1 MSRRKHFVCYLM
13 YLCVLSAWG
22 QEKADT
28 TLHIDEVEVY
38 GKRPLATAQ
47 KLSGADL
54 QALSTTSVADALKYF
69 SGVQIKDYGGLGG
82 LKTINVRSMGAQHV
96 GVYVDG
102 IRITNA
108 QNGIVDLGK
117 FSLSSME
124 SVTLYNANK
133 LDNCQSAS
141 EYASGA
147 TVYLR
152 TRRPTNDSVSVQ
164 LRRASFSTWTAKAN
178 VQFTVNS
185 SQFTVL
191 NGWQGFIDG
200 EWTDSRGDY
209 PFRYHSEYEDTVG
222 RRANSD
228 IRYGRIEGA
237 LFKGG
242 FSSHLYYYDS
252 ERGCP
257 GGIVRRLS
265 DKYINVGREWDRDFF
280 VQASYQQE
288 FAAHHRVKVNAKYTN
303 EYLRYCTDYPE
314 NQNTARVD
322 NHYRQED
329 GYGALCYGY
338 MPWSWLS
345 LSTSY
350 DVRYS
355 KLRADLKRFDNV
367 FRLDQKKV
375 VAAQMNLRG
384 VQAAASMLH
393 QHLHDFTFV
402 HAGAADPLDR
412 WTPAVSVAYTV
423 QTSGRRLQTTD
434 FRPQTSDF
442 RLQTTDFRPQTTDYR
457 PQTSDFRHF
466 KSNGELTIRA
476 WYKKI
481 FRAPTLN
488 DLYYTQ
494 VGNRNLQPEYT
505 KQWNIGIEW
514 HWTMN
519 DHRLN
524 RLKNNGQR
532 SMVNGQSS
540 TVNGQRSMV
549 NGQSST
555 VNGQWSIDLQA
566 DVYQNKIENR
576 IVCLPMKGTYT
587 WSMTNYGYTFCR
599 GLNATAKG
607 RYATGAWSF
616 SLLGSLTW
624 QRDLNRTDPDDED
637 TYNKPI
643 CYSPTLSYTL
653 TGILGWRNLQL
664 TTSYM
669 HVGERMWSYAD
680 PEDIL
685 TPYNNIDAKLSYTLN
700 LSKSHRLL
708 DDGQRTAAPGPCRG
722 GGGIIKSLGLC
733 LEVCD
738 LLDEQYEH
746 IPRYPMPGR
755 NYKLTLTLGI

>member
-1 MSRRKHFVCYLM
+1 MLGVKRCERGVSRL
-13 YLCVLSAWG
+13 LSAG
-22 QEKADT
+22 ATGAIVKAFMVALLLCATPSAVAQSGMDS
-28 TLHIDEVEVY
+28 LQHVQEVEVY
-38 GKRPLATAQ
+38 GKRPLATSQ
-47 KLSGADL
+47 TLRGADL

-69 SGVQIKDYGGLGG
+69 AGVQIKDYGGLGG

-102 IRITNA
+102 IRVTNA
-108 QNGIVDLGK
+108 QNGTVDLGK

-124 SVTLYNANK
+124 SVQLYNANK

-152 TRRPTNDSVSVQ
+152 TRRPTNDSVTVQ
-164 LRRASFSTWTAKAN
+164 LRRASFSTWMAKAN
-178 VQFTVNS
+178 AQFSVHNS
-185 SQFTVL
+185 HSPFF
-191 NGWQGFIDG
+191 NGWSGFVDG
-200 EWTDSRGDY
+200 EWTKTRGDY
-209 PFRYHSEYEDTVG
+209 PFRYNSEYEDTVG

-242 FSSHLYYYDS
+242 FSSHIYYYDS

-265 DKYINVGREWDRDFF
+265 DKYVNVGREWDRDFF
-280 VQASYQQE
+280 VQASYQRE
-288 FAAHHRVKVNAKYTN
+288 FAGHHRVKANAKYTN

-314 NQNTARVD
+314 NQNTARVN

-338 MPWSWLS
+338 TPWPWLS

-355 KLRADLKRFDNV
+355 KLRADLKRFNNV
-367 FRLDQKKV
+367 FRLDQKEV
-375 VAAQMNLRG
+375 VAAQMNLAG

-412 WTPAVSVAYTV
+412 WTPAFSVAYTLYGV
-423 QTSGRRLQTTD
+423 TL
-434 FRPQTSDF
+434 
-442 RLQTTDFRPQTTDYR
+442 
-457 PQTSDFRHF
+457 
-466 KSNGELTIRA
+466 RA

-494 VGNRNLQPEYT
+494 VGNRNLKPEYT
-505 KQWNIGIEW
+505 KQWNVGVEW
-514 HWTMN
+514 H
-519 DHRLN
+519 
-524 RLKNNGQR
+524 
-532 SMVNGQSS
+532 SS
-540 TVNGQRSMV
+540 LPTAH
-549 NGQSST
+549 SSLLT
-555 VNGQWSIDLQA
+555 SIQA
-566 DVYQNKIENR
+566 DAYQNKIENR

-587 WSMTNYGYTFCR
+587 WTMLNYGYTFCR
-599 GLNATAKG
+599 GLNATATG
-607 RYATGAWSF
+607 RYQTRDWQL
-616 SLLGSLTW
+616 SLMSSLTW
-624 QRDLNRTDPDDED
+624 QKDLDRTDPDNED
-637 TYNKPI
+637 TYDKPI
-643 CYSPTLSYTL
+643 CYSPELSYTL
-653 TGILGWRNLQL
+653 TGIVGWRNVQL

-669 HVGERMWSYAD
+669 HVGERTWSYAD
-680 PEDIL
+680 PDDVL
-685 TPYNNIDAKLSYTLN
+685 TPYNNIDMKLSYTLSPLTSR
-700 LSKSHRLL
+700 LSPLTS
-708 DDGQRTAAPGPCRG
+708 A
-722 GGGIIKSLGLC
+722 GLC

-738 LLDEQYEH
+738 VLDEQYEH

-755 NYKLTLTLGI
+755 NYRLTLSIGL

>member
-1 MSRRKHFVCYLM
+1 MAV
-13 YLCVLSAWG
+13 SARCLPVD
-22 QEKADT
+22 EDS
-28 TLHIDEVEVY
+28 TLHIGEVEVY
-38 GKRPLATAQ
+38 GKRPIATSQ

-69 SGVQIKDYGGLGG
+69 AGVQIKDYGGLGG

-96 GVYVDG
+96 GIYVDG

-108 QNGIVDLGK
+108 QNGTVDLGK

-152 TRRPTNDSVSVQ
+152 TRRPTSDSVSVQ
-164 LRRASFSTWTAKAN
+164 LRRASFSTYMAKAN
-178 VQFTVNS
+178 AQFS
-185 SQFTVL
+185 WH
-191 NGWQGFIDG
+191 GWQGFIDG
-200 EWTDSRGDY
+200 EWTDTEGDY

-242 FSSHLYYYDS
+242 FSTHLYYYES

-265 DKYINVGREWDRDFF
+265 DKYVNVGREWDRDFF
-280 VQASYQQE
+280 VQASYQQQFLE
-288 FAAHHRVKVNAKYTN
+288 RHRVKVNAKYTN

-329 GYGALCYGY
+329 GYGALCYGFT
-338 MPWSWLS
+338 PWPWLS

-355 KLRADLKRFDNV
+355 KLRADLKHFDNV
-367 FRLDQKKV
+367 FRLDQKEV
-375 VAAQMNLRG
+375 VAAQMNYNNI
-384 VQAAASMLH
+384 QAAVSMLH
-393 QHLHDFTFV
+393 QHYHDFTFTHV
-402 HAGAADPLDR
+402 GAADPLDR
-412 WTPAVSVAYTV
+412 WTPALSAAYTLK
-423 QTSGRRLQTTD
+423 G
-434 FRPQTSDF
+434 
-442 RLQTTDFRPQTTDYR
+442 
-457 PQTSDFRHF
+457 
-466 KSNGELTIRA
+466 LTLRA

-494 VGNRNLQPEYT
+494 VGNRNLKPEYT
-505 KQWNIGIEW
+505 KQWNIGVEY
-514 HWTMN
+514 HWN
-519 DHRLN
+519 SS
-524 RLKNNGQR
+524 QR
-532 SMVNGQSS
+532 SMVNGQW
-540 TVNGQRSMV
+540 SM
-549 NGQSST
+549 
-555 VNGQWSIDLQA
+555 DLQA
-566 DVYQNKIENR
+566 DAYQNKIENR
-576 IVCLPMKGTYT
+576 IVCLPVKGTYT
-587 WSMTNYGYTFCR
+587 WTMLNYGETLCR
-599 GLNATAKG
+599 GLNATLQG
-607 RYATGAWSF
+607 HYATRDWRC
-616 SLLGSLTW
+616 SLLSSLTW
-624 QRDLNRTDPDDED
+624 QRDLNRTDPNDED
-637 TYNKPI
+637 TYDKPI
-643 CYSPTLSYTL
+643 CYSPELSYTL
-653 TGILGWRNLQL
+653 TGIVGWRRLQL

-685 TPYNNIDAKLSYTLN
+685 EPYNNVDMKLSYS
-700 LSKSHRLL
+700 LSPLPS
-708 DDGQRTAAPGPCRG
+708 
-722 GGGIIKSLGLC
+722 SLKPLTSAGLC

-738 LLDEQYEH
+738 VLDEQYEH

-755 NYKLTLTLGI
+755 NYKLTLTIGL

>member
-1 MSRRKHFVCYLM
+1 MNKRHAVLLLCILVPFAAAFSQQPSRLDS
-13 YLCVLSAWG
+13 L
-22 QEKADT
+22 QEVEE
-28 TLHIDEVEVY
+28 IEVY
-38 GKRPLATAQ
+38 GRRPLATSQ
-47 KLSGADL
+47 TLRGADL

-108 QNGIVDLGK
+108 QNGTVDLGK

-124 SVTLYNANK
+124 SVSLYNANK

-147 TVYLR
+147 TVYMR
-152 TRRPTNDSVSVQ
+152 TRRPTHDSLSVQ
-164 LRRASFSTWTAKAN
+164 LRRASFSTYLAKAN
-178 VQFTVNS
+178 AQFAWR
-185 SQFTVL
+185 
-191 NGWQGFIDG
+191 GWSGFVDG
-200 EWTDSRGDY
+200 EWCKSEGDY
-209 PFRYHSEYEDTVG
+209 PFRYHSEYEDTIG

-288 FAAHHRVKVNAKYTN
+288 FWGHHRVKANAKYTN
-303 EYLRYCTDYPE
+303 EYLRYCTNYPE

-329 GYGALCYGY
+329 VYGALCYGY

-355 KLRADLKRFDNV
+355 KLRADLKRFDHV
-367 FRLDQKKV
+367 FRLDQKEV
-375 VAAQMNLRG
+375 LAAQMNLHG
-384 VQAAASMLH
+384 IQAAVSLLH

-412 WTPAVSVAYTV
+412 WTPAFSLAYTINP
-423 QTSGRRLQTTD
+423 GRAR
-434 FRPQTSDF
+434 
-442 RLQTTDFRPQTTDYR
+442 
-457 PQTSDFRHF
+457 
-466 KSNGELTIRA
+466 NELTMRA

-505 KQWNIGIEW
+505 KQWNLGIEY
-514 HWTMN
+514 H
-519 DHRLN
+519 
-524 RLKNNGQR
+524 
-532 SMVNGQSS
+532 S
-540 TVNGQRSMV
+540 TLLVTHHSPLTI
-549 NGQSST
+549 S
-555 VNGQWSIDLQA
+555 LQA
-566 DVYQNKIENR
+566 DIYQNKIENR
-576 IVCLPMKGTYT
+576 IVCLPLKGTYT
-587 WSMTNYGYTFCR
+587 WTMMNYGYTFCQ
-599 GLNATAKG
+599 GLNATSTI
-607 RYATGAWSF
+607 RYALGDWQF

-624 QRDLNRTDPDDED
+624 QRDVNRTDPDDED
-637 TYNKPI
+637 TYDKPI
-643 CYSPTLSYTL
+643 CYSPTLSHSITAMAMWKGASL
-653 TGILGWRNLQL
+653 TVSHL
-664 TTSYM
+664 Y
-669 HVGERMWSYAD
+669 VGERMWSYAD
-680 PEDIL
+680 PEDML
-685 TPYNNIDAKLSYTLN
+685 EPYHNIDAKLSYCTTI
-700 LSKSHRLL
+700 
-708 DDGQRTAAPGPCRG
+708 GRTSVGA
-722 GGGIIKSLGLC
+722 C
-733 LEVCD
+733 LEVID

-755 NYKLTLTLGI
+755 NYKLTLSFGI

>member
-1 MSRRKHFVCYLM
+1 MFIVGCIYACMCPAQTENTDSLN
-13 YLCVLSAWG
+13 
-22 QEKADT
+22 
-28 TLHIDEVEVY
+28 TLQHIDEVEVY
-38 GKRPLATAQ
+38 GKRPLASAQ
-47 KLSGADL
+47 TLRGADL

-108 QNGIVDLGK
+108 QNGTVDLGK

-124 SVTLYNANK
+124 SVSLYNANK

-152 TRRPTNDSVSVQ
+152 TRRPTSDSVSVQ
-164 LRRASFSTWTAKAN
+164 LRRASFSTWMAKTNA
-178 VQFTVNS
+178 QFAWH
-185 SQFTVL
+185 
-191 NGWQGFIDG
+191 GWSGFVDG

-209 PFRYHSEYEDTVG
+209 PFRYHSDVEDTVG
-222 RRANSD
+222 HRANSD

-242 FSSHLYYYDS
+242 FSTHLYYYDS

-288 FAAHHRVKVNAKYTN
+288 FLHHHRVKVNAKYTN

-338 MPWSWLS
+338 MPWPWLS

-367 FRLDQKKV
+367 FRLDQKEV
-375 VAAQMNLRG
+375 MAAQMNLKG
-384 VQAAASMLH
+384 VQAAVSMLH

-412 WTPAVSVAYTV
+412 WTPAVSIAYTINPGK
-423 QTSGRRLQTTD
+423 SPFGRRTLAN
-434 FRPQTSDF
+434 
-442 RLQTTDFRPQTTDYR
+442 
-457 PQTSDFRHF
+457 
-466 KSNGELTIRA
+466 NGTQDISSLRSQSSLTLRA

-505 KQWNIGIEW
+505 KQWNLGLEW
-514 HWTMN
+514 HFTKSQISN
-519 DHRLN
+519 
-524 RLKNNGQR
+524 LKSQI
-532 SMVNGQSS
+532 SF
-540 TVNGQRSMV
+540 
-549 NGQSST
+549 
-555 VNGQWSIDLQA
+555 DLQA

-576 IVCLPMKGTYT
+576 IVCLPLKGTYT
-587 WSMTNYGYTFCR
+587 WSMMNYGYTFCQ
-599 GLNATAKG
+599 GLNATATG
-607 RYATGAWSF
+607 RYNIGPWNI
-616 SLLGSLTW
+616 SLMGSLTW
-624 QRDLNRTDPDDED
+624 QRDVNRTDPDDAD
-637 TYNKPI
+637 TYDKPI
-643 CYSPTLSYTL
+643 CYSPRLSHSL
-653 TGILGWRNLQL
+653 TAIAAWKRLSL
-664 TTSYM
+664 TVSHMY
-669 HVGERMWSYAD
+669 VGERMWSYAD

-685 TPYNNIDAKLSYTLN
+685 TPYNNVDAKLSYTTTVG
-700 LSKSHRLL
+700 K
-708 DDGQRTAAPGPCRG
+708 T
-722 GGGIIKSLGLC
+722 SLGAC
-733 LEVCD
+733 LEVID

-755 NYKLTLTLGI
+755 NYKLTFTFGI